1 MIASQNFYRKL
12 ARRASLIYI
21 TDEEPG
27 IVRCR
32 RGKGFCYVDPK
43 GKALKDPK
51 RRRWIESLAIPPA
64 WQNVWICPVE
74 EGHLLATGRDDRLRK
89 QYRYHPRWH
98 EVAGQAKFAS
108 LFDFAAALPRI
119 RRRVKVDLESPEPRT
134 RALAAIV
141 RLIDRARLRVGGE
154 AYAKENGSHGA
165 VTLESRH
172 VHVFGDRIHL
182 KFRAKHAIVQE
193 IDLYDDQLAYAL
205 KRLAKT
211 RTRRLFAYTDRSG
224 KVRKLSSGDV
234 NQYLKSISGADVTA
248 KDFRTWHGSVIALV
262 SLTAHVGERPLKK
275 HANEAIRAAATA
287 LGNTLA
293 TCRKHYVHP
302 GVIAAFADGSL
313 ESALRKPLPRA
324 PLLGKEE
331 RLLVSLLDGAN
342 E

>member
-1 MIASQNFYRKL
+1 MIASQTFYRKL
-12 ARRASLIYI
+12 ARRASLIYVS
-21 TDEEPG
+21 DEEPG

-32 RGKGFCYVDPK
+32 RGKGFCYLDPK
-43 GKALKDPK
+43 GKPLKDPK
-51 RRRWIESLAIPPA
+51 RRRWIQSLAIPPA
-64 WQNVWICPVE
+64 WQNVWICPIE

-108 LFDFAAALPRI
+108 LSDFADALPKI
-119 RRRVKVDLESPEPRT
+119 RRRVKIDLESPNPRT

-165 VTLESRH
+165 VTLEARH
-172 VHVFGDRIHL
+172 VQVVGDRIHL
-182 KFRAKHAIVQE
+182 KFKAKHAIVQE
-193 IDLYDDQLAYAL
+193 IDLHDHELAFAL
-205 KRLAKT
+205 KRLANT
-211 RTRRLFAYTDRSG
+211 RTRRLFAYADEAG
-224 KVRKLSSGDV
+224 KIRKLSAGDV
-234 NQYLKSISGADVTA
+234 NQYLKSISGAGVTA

-302 GVIAAFADGSL
+302 GVIAAFVDGSL
-313 ESALRKPLPRA
+313 ETALREPLPRA

-331 RLLVSLLDGAN
+331 RLLFSLLKLTGD
-342 E
+342 

>member
-12 ARRASLIYI
+12 ARRAALVYVS
-21 TDEEPG
+21 DEEPG

-32 RGKGFCYVDPK
+32 RGKGFCYLDPK
-43 GKALKDPK
+43 GKPLKDPK
-51 RRRWIESLAIPPA
+51 RRQWIQSLAIPPA
-64 WQNVWICPVE
+64 WQSVWICPIQ

-108 LFDFAAALPRI
+108 LSDFAIALPKI
-119 RRRVKVDLESPEPRT
+119 RRRVKLDLKSLSPRV

-141 RLIDRARLRVGGE
+141 RLIDRAALRVGGE
-154 AYAKENGSHGA
+154 IYAKENGSHGA
-165 VTLESRH
+165 VTLEARH
-172 VHVFGDRIHL
+172 VQVVGDRIHL
-182 KFRAKHAIVQE
+182 KFKAKHAIVQE
-193 IDLYDDQLAYAL
+193 IDLQDLELAFAL

-211 RTRRLFAYTDRSG
+211 RSRRLFSYVDDGG
-224 KVRKLSSGDV
+224 KIRKLSSSDV
-234 NQYLKSISGADVTA
+234 NQYLKQISGADVTA

-262 SLTAHVGERPLKK
+262 SLTSHVGERPLKK
-275 HANEAIRAAATA
+275 HANEAIRSAATA

-302 GVIAAFADGSL
+302 GVISAFADGSL
-313 ESALRKPLPRA
+313 EETLGQPLPRV

-331 RLLVSLLDGAN
+331 RLLFALLGDAGG
-342 E
+342 